1 MNSSDHPASLRAA
14 LARIGGNLWFSWL
27 PGARDLF
34 EGLDPDRFAALDH
47 NPTALLAELSDEEL
61 AARATPDVH
70 ERLQRV
76 LAELDHEEQRRTWWE
91 RRGEDDRFGVAYFS
105 SEFGLDESLPIY
117 SGGLGVLAGDHLKSA
132 SDLGVPVVGVGLF
145 YREGYF
151 RQQLDAADL
160 QVEHYAVNDPARLPV
175 SLEQTRPVVELA
187 DDSGGLVPVHAQ
199 VWRVQVGRI
208 PLYLL
213 DTDLE
218 DNPGW
223 ARSITDK
230 LYGGD
235 RQHRLRQ
242 EIVLGVGGV
251 RALRGLGMNPTVFH
265 LNEGHSAFLQ
275 LERLRELVEEG
286 QLPRD
291 AAVERLRASTVF
303 TTHTPVPA
311 GNEVFDAAL
320 VERNVADLVARCGF
334 NWDEFVA
341 LGRVQP
347 GDTAFG
353 LTPFALRT
361 SRYANAVSALHGE
374 VSREMWHGLWP
385 GVQTD
390 DVPIGSITNGVHA
403 RTWIKDELE
412 LMLGTEEDMGTPD
425 FARAYDI
432 DDEALWRVQRNGR
445 EALLRF
451 MRSRGL
457 PASFHP
463 DALTIGFARR
473 FATYKRADLIFSD
486 PDRLARLLA
495 DDERPIQIVMAGKA
509 HPADE
514 GGKALIQKVL
524 AFARS
529 EQSNGRV
536 VFLPDYEMTTARRL
550 VQGVDVWLNN
560 PRRPLEAS
568 GTSGMKAALNG
579 VVNVSILDGWWVE
592 GFSSESGFAIGGDWI
607 AESDEAQ
614 DAADLDALFAVLEQE
629 VLPAYYDRDARGLP
643 PRWLTL
649 MRNSIA
655 QLGARFNTNRMLVE
669 YVESLYLPAHRDLIE
684 QLQAA

>member
-1 MNSSDHPASLRAA
+1 LNSFDHPASLRAA
-14 LARIGGNLWFSWL
+14 LARIAGNLWFSWL
-27 PGARDLF
+27 PGARALF
-34 EGLDPDRFAALDH
+34 ESLDPDRFAAVGH
-47 NPTALLAELSDEEL
+47 NPTALLADLSDDEL
-61 AARATPDVH
+61 AARATPDVR
-70 ERLQRV
+70 ERLHRV
-76 LAELDHEEQRRTWWE
+76 LAELDREEQRRTWWE
-91 RRGEDDRFGVAYFS
+91 RRNENDLFGVAYFS
-105 SEFGLDESLPIY
+105 TEFGLDESLPIY

-145 YREGYF
+145 YHEGYF
-151 RQQLDAADL
+151 RQQLDAGDL
-160 QVEHYAVNDPARLPV
+160 QLEHYAVNDPERLPV
-175 SLEQTRPVVELA
+175 SLEQVRPVVELA
-187 DDSGGLVPVHAQ
+187 DESGALVPVHAQ
-199 VWRVQVGRI
+199 LWRVQVGRL

-213 DTDLE
+213 DTDVG

-242 EIVLGVGGV
+242 ELVLGVGGV
-251 RALRGLGMNPTVFH
+251 RALRGLGLNPTVFH

-275 LERLRELVEEG
+275 LERLRELVEEA
-286 QLPRD
+286 QLPRH

-320 VERNVADLVARCGF
+320 VERNVADLVTRCGF
-334 NWDEFVA
+334 TWEEFVA

-347 GDTAFG
+347 GETAFG

-385 GVQTD
+385 GLQTD

-403 RTWIKDELE
+403 RTWIKDELD
-412 LMLGTEEDMGTPD
+412 LMLGTEEDIGTPD

-432 DDEALWRVQRNGR
+432 DDEALWRIQRNGR
-445 EALLRF
+445 EALLQF

-514 GGKALIQKVL
+514 GGKAMIQKVL

-529 EQSNGRV
+529 AQSNGRV

-579 VVNVSILDGWWVE
+579 VVNVSILDGWWCE
-592 GFSSESGFAIGGDWI
+592 GFSSETGFAIGGDWI

-614 DAADLDALFAVLEQE
+614 DAADAEALFAVLEQD
-629 VLPAYYDRDARGLP
+629 VLPAYYERDARGLP
-643 PRWLTL
+643 PRWLML

-669 YVESLYLPAHRDLIE
+669 YVESLYLPAHRDLLA
-684 QLQAA
+684 QLQTA